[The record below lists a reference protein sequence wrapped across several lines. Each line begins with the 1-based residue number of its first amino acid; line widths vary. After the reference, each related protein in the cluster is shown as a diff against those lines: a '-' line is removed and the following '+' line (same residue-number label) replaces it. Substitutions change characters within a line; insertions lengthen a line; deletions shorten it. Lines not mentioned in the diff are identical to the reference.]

1 MTNIPKLHCHSSF
14 AHYDMFHCNRSSSY
28 GNSVFNTTYNFNGG
42 TICGG
47 GFWGG
52 FLGGIGM
59 GLGAGIMNFLTGG
72 MGMFGGGMG
81 MFGGGFPM
89 MNMFGGNMY
98 AGGIWNWGGTHKG
111 DGAGGKNRTDE
122 KSDCGGKD
130 AEYLH
135 TLRERLNKIKN
146 ASDPGKAAKDLYNDI
161 VAVIAKQKDDAH
173 NDIDDK
179 NYKDLKADLEKEWK
193 FELDKDGKATKA
205 DKVNA
210 QPAAQTHEQ
219 SATNTQ
225 QTPAIT
231 DNGSSSGVHPT
242 VNTDNQAGAVKFTLH
257 FAKHDR
263 ANMIDTTIKGDVIGL
278 KTNSKNEIESYVI
291 KCKAG
296 EDGNTLGLIFL
307 VTPNDPKNPT
317 SYNIKC
323 ISTTHKAT
331 NSKGQKYTLYKKDD
345 GVNYTYDQD
354 KQMLVTDSNDTTVS
368 TSNKTGYSPITFDNN
383 SDETFESLKSSV
395 RGLEDFDNINEYELT
410 SNEHGVTAQKKD
422 KED

>member
-1 MTNIPKLHCHSSF
+1 
-14 AHYDMFHCNRSSSY
+14 
-28 GNSVFNTTYNFNGG
+28 
-42 TICGG
+42 
-47 GFWGG
+47 
-52 FLGGIGM
+52 
-59 GLGAGIMNFLTGG
+59 
-72 MGMFGGGMG
+72 
-81 MFGGGFPM
+81 
-89 MNMFGGNMY
+89 
-98 AGGIWNWGGTHKG
+98 
-111 DGAGGKNRTDE
+111 
-122 KSDCGGKD
+122 
-130 AEYLH
+130 
-135 TLRERLNKIKN
+135 
-146 ASDPGKAAKDLYNDI
+146 
-161 VAVIAKQKDDAH
+161 
-173 NDIDDK
+173 
-179 NYKDLKADLEKEWK
+179 
-193 FELDKDGKATKA
+193 
-205 DKVNA
+205 
-210 QPAAQTHEQ
+210 
-219 SATNTQ
+219 
-225 QTPAIT
+225 
-231 DNGSSSGVHPT
+231 
-242 VNTDNQAGAVKFTLH
+242 
-257 FAKHDR
+257 
-263 ANMIDTTIKGDVIGL
+263 MIDTTIKGDVIGL